1 MRVTTGRLKGHC
13 HLKGHLFKLGLIDSP
28 ECDRCKQVYET
39 ASLVGDCEALAV
51 LRFSHLAHHFLKSG
65 GFADISSINHF
76 VQSAVLLYAY
86 ERVAQKMGNGRGAPF
101 AAVPALMYSRFL
113 ENVWI
118 SSLGRK

>member
-1 MRVTTGRLKGHC
+1 M
-13 HLKGHLFKLGLIDSP
+13 
-28 ECDRCKQVYET
+28 
-39 ASLVGDCEALAV
+39 ASLVFGDCDALAV

-65 GFADISSINHF
+65 GFADISSIKHF
-76 VQSAVLLYAY
+76 VQSAVLVLLYAY
-86 ERVAQKMGNGRGAPF
+86 GRVAQKMGNGLGARF